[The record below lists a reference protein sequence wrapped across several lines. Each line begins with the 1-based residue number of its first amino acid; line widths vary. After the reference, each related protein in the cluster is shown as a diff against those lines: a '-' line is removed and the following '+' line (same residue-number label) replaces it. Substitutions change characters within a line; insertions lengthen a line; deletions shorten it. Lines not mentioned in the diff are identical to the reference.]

1 MEFLIISAFFS
12 IKWNRKRRKRF
23 HSGGISCHIESAG
36 PRKLCALQQMRPEET
51 SPHFLYREIVY
62 LKCLHRQL
70 PSLKHTHRVLQ
81 SSLVFKACW
90 VSGTPTEKYRLGWV
104 SMAENW
110 VCEQELTYL
119 PSSYSNK
126 SQPILIRQLSML
138 LQKLRPDYWLLPFR
152 GRHDSQ

>member
-81 SSLVFKACW
+81 SSLVFKAYPHRK
-90 VSGTPTEKYRLGWV
+90 VQTGLSQHGR
-104 SMAENW
+104 NW